1 MKYQDVY
8 KNGVNMGYHVTSVRD
23 YVDNNNGRLNS
34 EIHMQTPYFNKDKEP
49 ITGYAVVPITHER
62 GDVLRDANT
71 VEFWTKGHNMDTIKK
86 KIGNNLKKLRTKK
99 GLKQSE
105 LAELVGVE
113 DKTIS
118 RIEVGGNYPSMDLL
132 VRLAEALNCELV
144 DFVNFSDKII
154 DSINE
159 LSKDDLKVLEKFVF
173 LLKDKI

>member
-1 MKYQDVY
+1 
-8 KNGVNMGYHVTSVRD
+8 
-23 YVDNNNGRLNS
+23 
-34 EIHMQTPYFNKDKEP
+34 
-49 ITGYAVVPITHER
+49 
-62 GDVLRDANT
+62 
-71 VEFWTKGHNMDTIKK
+71 MDTIKK

-113 DKTIS
+113 DKAIS

>member
-1 MKYQDVY
+1 M
-8 KNGVNMGYHVTSVRD
+8 
-23 YVDNNNGRLNS
+23 NN
-34 EIHMQTPYFNKDKEP
+34 
-49 ITGYAVVPITHER
+49 A
-62 GDVLRDANT
+62 
-71 VEFWTKGHNMDTIKK
+71 KK
-86 KIGNNLKKLRTKK
+86 KIGNNLKKIRLEK

-132 VRLAEALNCELV
+132 VRLSEALNCDLV

-159 LSKDDLKVLEKFVF
+159 LSKDDLKVIEKFIS
-173 LLKDKI
+173 LLKSKM

>member
-1 MKYQDVY
+1 
-8 KNGVNMGYHVTSVRD
+8 
-23 YVDNNNGRLNS
+23 
-34 EIHMQTPYFNKDKEP
+34 
-49 ITGYAVVPITHER
+49 
-62 GDVLRDANT
+62 
-71 VEFWTKGHNMDTIKK
+71 MDTIKK
-86 KIGNNLKKLRTKK
+86 KIGNNLKKIRLKK